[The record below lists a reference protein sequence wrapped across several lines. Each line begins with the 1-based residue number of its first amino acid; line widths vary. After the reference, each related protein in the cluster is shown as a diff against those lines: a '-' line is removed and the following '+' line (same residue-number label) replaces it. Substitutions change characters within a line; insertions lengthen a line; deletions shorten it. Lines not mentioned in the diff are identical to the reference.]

1 MKKLYKKMQS
11 NTYMRYMSRSTLM
24 QQPTNQCMTLLAH
37 ISKEW
42 KTVCPALLL
51 RLIILKRTSGDES
64 ALKQWRIW
72 REHSIEKYKEEYA
85 RLNVSFD
92 VYLGESLVSAEY
104 MDTAIKKLE
113 DMDLVSDSE
122 NGAKVIDLEKNKLGK
137 AVVRKKGKLS
147 KLSEI
152 CVIDPTLQMERHYTS
167 RVILAELFNDTTSTT
182 LTR

>member
-1 MKKLYKKMQS
+1 
-11 NTYMRYMSRSTLM
+11 
-24 QQPTNQCMTLLAH
+24 
-37 ISKEW
+37 
-42 KTVCPALLL
+42 
-51 RLIILKRTSGDES
+51 
-64 ALKQWRIW
+64 
-72 REHSIEKYKEEYA
+72 
-85 RLNVSFD
+85 
-92 VYLGESLVSAEY
+92 

-167 RVILAELFNDTTSTT
+167 RVTLAELFNDTTSTT